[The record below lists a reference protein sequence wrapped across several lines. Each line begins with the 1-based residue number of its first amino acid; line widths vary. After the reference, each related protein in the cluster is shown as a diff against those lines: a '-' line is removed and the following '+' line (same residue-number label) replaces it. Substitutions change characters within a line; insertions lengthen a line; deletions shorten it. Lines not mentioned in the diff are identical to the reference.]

1 MTVLFVVL
9 TIIFFLGLDWVV
21 QRLKREKRV
30 EAAQPAQPVAAPY
43 PVRTPEGV
51 FFAKSH
57 TWLNLFP
64 SGRIRLGIDDFVG
77 SLMENPSVVFLK
89 GQGDSIEKG
98 DPILLLEEGEHRLT
112 IRAPLSG
119 EVLALN
125 TDLEKSP
132 NRMREALFSDGW
144 AYTVRPRSLQD
155 LREML
160 LGAESRSWMFEE
172 LRRLREMLTGTAA
185 GELATAY
192 IQDGGAPAPGMLKQL
207 DRVHWQQLE
216 EQFLQVR

>member
-1 MTVLFVVL
+1 MTVLFVIL
-9 TIIFFLGLDWVV
+9 TIILLLGLDWVI
-21 QRLKREKRV
+21 QRVKREKGV
-30 EAAQPAQPVAAPY
+30 GAAQPAQTAATPY

-57 TWLNLFP
+57 TWMNLFP
-64 SGRIRLGIDDFVG
+64 SGRIRLGVDDFVG

-98 DPILLLEEGEHRLT
+98 EPILRLEDGEHLLT

-125 TDLEKSP
+125 IDLEKSP
-132 NRMREALFSDGW
+132 NRMREALFSEGW

-155 LREML
+155 LRGML
-160 LGAESRSWMFEE
+160 LGTESRSWMFEE

-185 GELATAY
+185 GQLATAY
-192 IQDGGAPAPGMLKQL
+192 IQDGGAPSPGVFKQL
-207 DRVHWQQLE
+207 DRAHWQQLE